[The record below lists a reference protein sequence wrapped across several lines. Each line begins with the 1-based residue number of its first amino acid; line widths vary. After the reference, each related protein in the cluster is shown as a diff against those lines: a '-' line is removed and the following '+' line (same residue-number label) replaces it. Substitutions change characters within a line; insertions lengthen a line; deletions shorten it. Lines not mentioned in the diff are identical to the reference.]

1 MFALRRQ
8 LLRPARGTLNALSR
22 RAYSAGRQEPPKM
35 RYIALVA
42 VLGSGAFVL
51 AANSLD
57 RKKPK
62 TEITEEEYEREKQ
75 RNKLKYKQGAFG
87 SDEVSVVFVLG
98 GPGAGKG
105 TQCANIVNDFGFVH
119 LSAGDLLREEQKN
132 PESKYGE
139 LIASYIREGKIV
151 PQEITIALLQRAMK
165 QAIADRGITKF
176 LVDGFPRKM
185 DQAIKFEDEVAIS
198 KFTLFFE
205 CPEQVMLRRLLE
217 RGKSSGRTDDN
228 AESIKKRFR
237 TFEETSMPVVKYFET
252 ADKVEKVHCDQPKD
266 NVYQQVRDIFIQ
278 KGLDK

>member
-8 LLRPARGTLNALSR
+8 LLRPARSTLNAVSR

-62 TEITEEEYEREKQ
+62 TQITEEEYEQEKQ
-75 RNKLKYKQGAFG
+75 RNKLRYKKGAFG
-87 SDEVSVVFVLG
+87 TDEVSVVFVLG

-132 PESKYGE
+132 PESQYGE

-151 PQEITIALLQRAMK
+151 PQEITIALLQNAMK
-165 QAIADRGITKF
+165 QAIANKGITKF

-185 DQAIKFEDEVAIS
+185 DQAIKFEDEVAVS

-252 ADKVEKVHCDQPKD
+252 ADKVEKVYCDQPKD
-266 NVYQQVRDIFIQ
+266 KVYQQVRDIFIQ